1 MSNFVTVTRPVT
13 TLSITSNPSGAA
25 VFIDYVIKGITPL
38 TLTDTATGNHRITI
52 SLDGYEEYTRN
63 ILLESS
69 GSSTVS
75 AELKKSIPQTTTQS
89 PQNGTIT
96 ITTIPPGAS
105 VTVDGIPN
113 GVTPVVISGV
123 LPGTH
128 GVTLSSEGYEDW
140 NYMVSVRPAQTSEI
154 NAVLVV
160 KKENTGSLAV
170 ITEPTGAEISVD
182 GIFKG
187 VSPVTITG
195 LTPTTHNVVIT
206 LKGYSPATTNISI
219 TPGQTQKYTLDL
231 QKNYTVSSMDLLL
244 AGGVIVM
251 IAVIAIIVMV
261 KKDPKKK

>member
-1 MSNFVTVTRPVT
+1 
-13 TLSITSNPSGAA
+13 
-25 VFIDYVIKGITPL
+25 
-38 TLTDTATGNHRITI
+38 
-52 SLDGYEEYTRN
+52 
-63 ILLESS
+63 
-69 GSSTVS
+69 
-75 AELKKSIPQTTTQS
+75 
-89 PQNGTIT
+89 
-96 ITTIPPGAS
+96 

-113 GVTPVVISGV
+113 GITPVVISGV

-187 VSPVTITG
+187 VSPVTIAG

-231 QKNYTVSSMDLLL
+231 QKNYTLSSMDLLL